1 MPERARSQQGGQ
13 GGMKLP
19 ALLGRL
25 RARIRPASAD
35 HVYVVGGRC
44 DLEGWKVQLRRDGA
58 LLASLDPAAAR
69 LLAAELVQM
78 ADVIE
83 GAL

>member
-1 MPERARSQQGGQ
+1 MPERARSQRGGQ
-13 GGMKLP
+13 GKLP

-44 DLEGWKVQLRRDGA
+44 DLEGWRVQLRRDGA
-58 LLASLDPAAAR
+58 LLAALDPAAAR
-69 LLAAELVQM
+69 VLAAELVLM

-83 GAL
+83 GDGE